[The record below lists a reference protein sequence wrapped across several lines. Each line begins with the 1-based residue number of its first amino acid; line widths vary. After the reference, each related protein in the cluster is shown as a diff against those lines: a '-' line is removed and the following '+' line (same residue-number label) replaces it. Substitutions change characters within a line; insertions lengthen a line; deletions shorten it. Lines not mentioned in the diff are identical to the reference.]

1 DCSVISLKQNRS
13 VPREL
18 RTRHNIPGNINRF
31 IEIATGVIRRR
42 RDDNEGSRRRL
53 MACRESYCPTCAHH
67 RPMSAFGGKAD
78 MAIALRNVR
87 FLPEADIRADMNYS
101 VGARLMASRRRARS
115 NTRWALR

>member
-1 DCSVISLKQNRS
+1 SFSSPFALCLIVVFLPFVFWPLDCSVISLKQNRS

-31 IEIATGVIRRR
+31 IEIATGEIRRR

-87 FLPEADIRADMNYS
+87 F
-101 VGARLMASRRRARS
+101 
-115 NTRWALR
+115 